1 MELYIYISHSTFLSA
16 LFAKFVH
23 GLYKLLQNGISSLKR
38 VFIKK
43 TYEELLQNRIFGLKW
58 VSLKK
63 NYEKLLLRNKIL
75 SFENA
80 LLRYLNA

>member
-43 TYEELLQNRIFGLKW
+43 TYEELLQNRIFGLK
-58 VSLKK
+58 
-63 NYEKLLLRNKIL
+63 
-75 SFENA
+75 
-80 LLRYLNA
+80 